1 MIEFKYTIKDE
12 LGIHARPA
20 GVLVKEAATFP
31 CKVTIEK
38 DGKEV
43 DAKRIL
49 GLMALGVKTGQEIIL
64 RADGEQEKEAIDKLS
79 KFIQNNL

>member
-1 MIEFKYTIKDE
+1 MKEFKYIIKDE

-20 GVLVKEAATFP
+20 GTLVKEAAKFP

-38 DGKEV
+38 DGKEA
-43 DAKRIL
+43 DAKRIM

-64 RADGEQEKEAIDKLS
+64 RADGEREKEAIDKLS
-79 KFIQNNL
+79 EFLQDNL